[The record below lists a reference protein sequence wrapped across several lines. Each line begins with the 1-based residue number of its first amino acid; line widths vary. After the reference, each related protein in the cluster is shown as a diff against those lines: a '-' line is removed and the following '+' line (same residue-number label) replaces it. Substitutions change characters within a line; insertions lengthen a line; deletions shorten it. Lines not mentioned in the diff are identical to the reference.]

1 MERRLQGANDIFV
14 GWTLM
19 GKQLHTSGHTDL
31 GVEEM
36 EHFGGPRLLSFTG
49 EWLVCFSPCLQSQ
62 HCEERHCFP

>member
-19 GKQLHTSGHTDL
+19 GKQLHTSGHTDV

-36 EHFGGPRLLSFTG
+36 EHFGGPQGALLCWG
-49 EWLVCFSPCLQSQ
+49 VAGLL
-62 HCEERHCFP
+62 